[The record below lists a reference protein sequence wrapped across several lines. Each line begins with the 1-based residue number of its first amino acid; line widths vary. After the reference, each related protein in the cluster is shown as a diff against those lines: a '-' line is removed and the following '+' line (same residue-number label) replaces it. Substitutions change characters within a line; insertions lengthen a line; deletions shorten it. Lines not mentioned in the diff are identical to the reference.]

1 MTLIV
6 LTQASSG
13 APAMEGVNG
22 SMNAVLNWALTH
34 TSLGADAW
42 AREFNNDPT
51 NESIFRAA
59 SGNRFRLYVRH
70 NSSASGG
77 AQRCIIRGCE
87 SATAYNARTDEFPTS
102 SQVADSGS
110 NWLASSTAD
119 GTDRNY
125 IVLVAP
131 TWVALFV
138 QADGTAW
145 EMGFFGDVLGGESGD
160 AYDTVCMVRNTTL
173 LVFTLSVQTIS
184 NAPNTNDKIFWC
196 RDISGAIKS
205 SRGWL
210 QATGTSLGAT
220 VSNAPAMKG
229 GYNNAIRREKL
240 ALGCIGSATST
251 VGTMVMIKRGWLP
264 NIWQPLHNGLGGVGN
279 GDTGADT
286 PYHASA
292 LFRVLY
298 GNAAATSG
306 YIIEESDTYSAPSG

>member
-1 MTLIV
+1 MTLVV

-42 AREFNNDPT
+42 AREFHNGPT

-70 NSSASGG
+70 DSSASGG

-87 SATAYNARTDEFPTS
+87 SASAYNTRTDEFPTS
-102 SQVADSGS
+102 SQVPDSQS

-125 IVLVAP
+125 IVLVSA

-138 QADGTAW
+138 QADGTSW

-160 AYDTVCMVRNTTL
+160 AYDTMCMVRNVTTTSVTL
-173 LVFTLSVQTIS
+173 AVHPLQNVPTSTSTVFW
-184 NAPNTNDKIFWC
+184 A
-196 RDISGAIKS
+196 RDISGAFKS

-210 QATGTSLGAT
+210 QSSGTSIGT
-220 VSNAPAMKG
+220 CGTTPAYKG
-229 GYNNAIRREKL
+229 GYNNAIRREKISI
-240 ALGCIGSATST
+240 GCIGSATT
-251 VGTMVMIKRGWLP
+251 TTGTMVMMRRGWLP
-264 NIWQPLHNGLGGVGN
+264 NIWQPLHSGIGGVGN

-286 PYHASA
+286 PYHASSS
-292 LFRVLY
+292 FRILWSQ
-298 GNAAATSG
+298 ATGTTSF
-306 YIIEESDTYSAPSG
+306 IIEESDTYSAPSG